1 MKLAKNDITIRG
13 HPQHFDLF
21 VRIEHTPCPLL
32 PNPSPLL
39 RTSFIDGPFMKQ

>member
-13 HPQHFDLF
+13 HPQHFDPF

-32 PNPSPLL
+32 PNSCPTLADVFY
-39 RTSFIDGPFMKQ
+39 RWPFMKQ